1 MGPLKTFCGVAVAV
15 LALSGCGNGSGG
27 SSVIPVVGYNTYRY
41 PRRIVDDVR
50 VQKSFGFERG
60 RSLELSA
67 DVYNVANHQNVTGF
81 VATYLYSLSGTTLTY
96 TGQGGKNTFMVPN
109 NSNNSGFLYTPR
121 QIEII
126 GRFTF

>member
-1 MGPLKTFCGVAVAV
+1 MSFRQQHPKDRP
-15 LALSGCGNGSGG
+15 GG
-27 SSVIPVVGYNTYRY
+27 SRKLATLTLLQNFTDVI
-41 PRRIVDDVR
+41 
-50 VQKSFGFERG
+50 
-60 RSLELSA
+60 
-67 DVYNVANHQNVTGF
+67 NHQNVTGF